1 MASRRQLYKSHPLY
15 ILLNPH
21 LQHTLNVNHQHT
33 FLKDRKGRPGR
44 YGELFAGDYDSMT
57 QCMANGMTSFN
68 FKESAFPDDIA
79 KREVD
84 NPDLFFRIGMMAF
97 CCGMPSRASAR
108 NMSIYITNLKQMLLK
123 TMKFRHGQM
132 ISTHGIAAEFPGFLL
147 DLDPGRS

>member
-1 MASRRQLYKSHPLY
+1 MEAIIMASRRQLYKSHPLY

-21 LQHTLNVNHQHT
+21 LQYTLNVNHQHT

-68 FKESAFPDDIA
+68 FKESLA
-79 KREVD
+79 K
-84 NPDLFFRIGMMAF
+84 
-97 CCGMPSRASAR
+97 
-108 NMSIYITNLKQMLLK
+108 NMSIYITNLKRMLLT

-132 ISTHGIAAEFPGFLL
+132 ISVQGIAAEFPGFLQ
-147 DLDPGRS
+147 DSDPGKS